1 MLKKIAA
8 LLTAADNRGGG
19 GDEIDQVLQMIETA
33 VKADTWLVTLTRH
46 ELDTLIT
53 VLKFDLAVAQRNG
66 DLSKD
71 LKGRAARISELEEL

>member
-1 MLKKIAA
+1 MEEA
-8 LLTAADNRGGG
+8 
-19 GDEIDQVLQMIETA
+19 A

-66 DLSKD
+66 KSSGE
-71 LKGRAARISELEEL
+71 LKGRAARISELEGL